1 MVGWV
6 SSSLVTRSVV
16 AGAGTTTPVTTAGSA
31 ASDLFGGTTSLL
43 QLLVLALGGALVVGN
58 VLALVRPPTRSVAR
72 GQAQPPPR
80 PPLGRSVMMI
90 TIGMVAVIWA
100 LASLTW

>member
-1 MVGWV
+1 MAW
-6 SSSLVTRSVV
+6 SLVSVV
-16 AGAGTTTPVTTAGSA
+16 AATTPPTTAGSA

-43 QLLVLALGGALVVGN
+43 QLFVLALGGALVVGN

-72 GQAQPPPR
+72 GQPVAPPR
-80 PPLGRSVMMI
+80 PPLARSLMMI

-100 LASLTW
+100 LASLTS